1 MQKEEVADLLKKYL
15 AGNCSAQE
23 RGLLE
28 TWYLKY
34 EEAELPEFPQEKKDL
49 QLEEIWGF
57 LADKLD
63 LPPVIERKVKSTL
76 LWQKIA
82 VAAMVL
88 ITLSLGFYFYNFQ
101 DKVISDVQEKTV
113 HQEKSFNNKATLTLA
128 DGRVISLDEAKNGE
142 IAQEDGITITKTK
155 DGQLVYEGKSKLD
168 ALNNISTPKG
178 GQYQVNLPDGTKVW
192 LNAASS
198 LSYPAAFNGNK
209 RTVKL
214 IGEAYFEVA
223 KNKKMP
229 FVVSTNGQEVMV
241 LGTHFNVNAYG
252 DESQTKT
259 TLLEGA
265 VKVQLDNSG
274 ATAILKPGEQTI
286 FKANQLEITPVD
298 VEEAVAWKDGYFLF
312 QDEDIRSIMRKIAR
326 WYDVDVVYNWNVS
339 PKEIGGRIS
348 RHKSLNEVL
357 KMLSNTDKFNFKVE
371 GRRVTVMP

>member
-57 LADKLD
+57 LADQLD
-63 LPPVIERKVKSTL
+63 LPPVIERDVKSTL

-88 ITLSLGFYFYNFQ
+88 ITLSLGYYFYNFQ
-101 DKVISDVQEKTV
+101 DKVISDVQQKTV
-113 HQEKSFNNKATLTLA
+113 HQEQSFNNKATLTLA

-142 IAQEDGITITKTK
+142 IAKEDGITITKTK

-178 GQYQVNLPDGTKVW
+178 GQYQINLPDGTKVW
-192 LNAASS
+192 LNAVSS
-198 LSYPAAFNGNK
+198 LSYPAAFNGDK

-265 VKVQLDNSG
+265 VKVKLDNSEV
-274 ATAILKPGEQTI
+274 TAVLKPGQQTI

-298 VEEAVAWKDGYFLF
+298 VEEAIAWKDGYFLF

-326 WYDVDVVYNWNVS
+326 WYDVDVVYDRNVS